1 MISFFDSHLH
11 IIDPRFPLIENQGF
25 VPEPFTCEDY
35 ANRTSNFQVIGGAV
49 VSGSFQGFDQT
60 YLRDVLKKLGPT
72 YVGVTQIPHTTSD
85 ENIISLNESGIRA
98 VRFNVKRGGSEDIS
112 QLEFFAKRVHE
123 LVGWHAELYIDSKFL
138 SEISQT
144 VSNLPAVSI
153 DHLGLSDEGFST
165 LLSLVDKGVRV
176 KATGFGRVTLNVVQA
191 IRALSSVNPKAL
203 MFGTDLPSTRAKRPY
218 EDSDLDT
225 LLEALGDSNLAE
237 KVLYRNALEW
247 YRIEM

>member
-1 MISFFDSHLH
+1 L
-11 IIDPRFPLIENQGF
+11 
-25 VPEPFTCEDY
+25 
-35 ANRTSNFQVIGGAV
+35 
-49 VSGSFQGFDQT
+49 
-60 YLRDVLKKLGPT
+60 
-72 YVGVTQIPHTTSD
+72 
-85 ENIISLNESGIRA
+85 ES
-98 VRFNVKRGGSEDIS
+98 
-112 QLEFFAKRVHE
+112 FAKRVHE
-123 LVGWHAELYIDSKFL
+123 LVGWHAELYIDSKSL

-203 MFGTDLPSTRAKRPY
+203 MFGTDLPSTRAKRPF
-218 EDSDLDT
+218 EASDLDT